1 MLYYQ
6 AVITQEVIT
15 GVYLYTYYM
24 ILVMTKVGQ
33 LVEYPQVIS
42 MWGLKGQVA
51 PSR

>member
-1 MLYYQ
+1 MLYYR
-6 AVITQEVIT
+6 VMITREVIT
-15 GVYLYTYYM
+15 GLYLHTYYM

-33 LVEYPQVIS
+33 LVEYPQVIP